1 MLSKNSV
8 ITNLEFLNW
17 CVRNKKIGELYFFM
31 RLRIYATNT
40 AGSLKDYK
48 FSKHER
54 YYMLDKLVKLGWVDK
69 KIMKINNFRNI
80 LKNIGIK
87 SKVSVKINKNI
98 IKTLQ
103 LFKAYILAFNER
115 YILGLKKKD
124 SFNRSHIKGKGVC
137 LDLKDTTNENLYL
150 KEIESSVEDDNV
162 PNTLQG
168 RVFRSELARFMG
180 VSLVTICNWRRES
193 KAHCLNKYQLR
204 TVPVNSSL
212 EFNGNII
219 TPFVSRVE
227 KKSCYTQGYW
237 YKSVVTRDLVI
248 TSDIELVFA
257 KKRKKRKDSCELPTH
272 GRADGLG
279 FRSQH
284 FD

>member
-31 RLRIYATNT
+31 RLRIYGTNT

-54 YYMLDKLVKLGWVDK
+54 YYMLDKLVRLGWVDK
-69 KIMKINNFRNI
+69 KLMKLNNFRKI
-80 LKNIGIK
+80 LKDIGIK
-87 SKVSVKINKNI
+87 SEVSVKINKDI
-98 IKTLQ
+98 IKTLPI
-103 LFKAYILAFNER
+103 FKAYILAFNER
-115 YILGLKKKD
+115 YILGLKKQE
-124 SFNRSHIKGKGVC
+124 SFKRDFIKGKGEC
-137 LDLKDTTNENLYL
+137 LDLSNTTTENLYL
-150 KEIESSVEDDNV
+150 KEVEASVEDDNV

-180 VSLVTICNWRRES
+180 VSLVTICNWRNES
-193 KAHCLNKYQLR
+193 KAQGINKYQLR
-204 TVPVNSSL
+204 TVPVSSAV
-212 EFNGNII
+212 EFNGNTIA
-219 TPFVSRVE
+219 PFVNRVE

-248 TSDIELVFA
+248 TSDIELIFA
-257 KKRKKRKDSCELPTH
+257 KKRKKKDYFGKKKLKQYIKEGYSRVSFLK
-272 GRADGLG
+272 
-279 FRSQH
+279 
-284 FD
+284 